1 MWAARDQRYG
11 GLNTRYKTYR
21 GGLVRMLSP
30 FTGQPLEFSSTLKAD
45 NWLLRAFC
53 PGAVECLG
61 RVSGFNILEGGKV
74 KPPVIH
80 TLTTFKDRIRIA
92 DLVVTERT
100 PKVESRWEVLQK
112 AGSVYRFTP
121 CLRTREEI
129 RANPVLL
136 ENLDTM
142 RQHLVQ
148 HGGYFLIAADDVLRS
163 LHRGASTRRELAK
176 DLARRPHSSEEID
189 TVLFSLYR
197 QDRIAINI
205 AEVPYGIDTKL
216 TIKDPKG

>member
-11 GLNTRYKTYR
+11 GLNTRYKTHR
-21 GGLVRMLSP
+21 GGLVRMLNP
-30 FTGQPLEFSSTLKAD
+30 FTGKPLEFGTTLQAD

-53 PGAVECLG
+53 PGAVECLD
-61 RVSGFNILEGGKV
+61 RVSGFNILERGKV
-74 KPPVIH
+74 KPSVIH

-100 PKVESRWEVLQK
+100 TKVESRWEVLQK

-129 RANPVLL
+129 RANSVLL

-148 HGGYFLIAADDVLRS
+148 HGGYFLITVHDVLHS
-163 LHRGASTRRELAK
+163 LHQGASTRLDLAK
-176 DLARRPHSSEEID
+176 DLAHRPHSAEVID

-197 QDRIAINI
+197 QDKITINI
-205 AEVPYGIDTKL
+205 AEVPYGIDTKI
-216 TIKDPKG
+216 TIKGPKG

>member
-11 GLNTRYKTYR
+11 GLNTRYKTHH
-21 GGLVRMLSP
+21 GGLVRMLNP
-30 FTGQPLEFSSTLKAD
+30 FTGQPLEFSNTLKAD

-53 PGAVECLG
+53 PGAMECFD
-61 RVSGFNILEGGKV
+61 RVSGFNILERGKV
-74 KPPVIH
+74 KPSVIH
-80 TLTTFKDRIRIA
+80 TLTIFRDRIRIA
-92 DLVVTERT
+92 DLVVTERA

-112 AGSVYRFTP
+112 AGSVYGFTP

-129 RANPVLL
+129 RANSVLL

-163 LHRGASTRRELAK
+163 LHQGASTRLELAK
-176 DLARRPHSSEEID
+176 DLAHRPHSPEVID

-197 QDRIAINI
+197 QDKITINI
-205 AEVPYGIDTKL
+205 AEVPYDVQSKF
-216 TIKDPKG
+216 TIKDPKR